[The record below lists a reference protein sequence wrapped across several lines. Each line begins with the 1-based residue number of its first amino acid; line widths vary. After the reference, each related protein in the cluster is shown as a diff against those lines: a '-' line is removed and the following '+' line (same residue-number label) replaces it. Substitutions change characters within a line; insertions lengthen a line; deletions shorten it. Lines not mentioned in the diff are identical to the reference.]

1 MSNTAILTEDLTK
14 FYGRARG
21 VEHLDLA
28 VETGEFFGFIGPN
41 GAGKS
46 TTIRLLLGLIRPSS
60 GRAQVLGLNVG
71 RDQKE
76 ILRRVGYLP
85 SDVAFYSRMR
95 VRDVLR
101 LSANLRGADCSARAE
116 ELCARLDL
124 DTDRRADA
132 LSLGN
137 KKKVGIVCALQ
148 HDPELLIMDE
158 PTSGLDPLVQ
168 HEFFEILK
176 ERSRA
181 GATVFLSSHVLSEVQ
196 RHCSRAA
203 VIREGAVIA
212 CDTMEA
218 LSRSS
223 ARRVTLRGGAFPQ
236 DFPGVRDWTETDG
249 TVSFLYSGGMGD
261 LVRCLAQAQVED
273 LTIAEPDLEETFLH
287 YYEKGGDQA

>member
-1 MSNTAILTEDLTK
+1 MNTPAILTEDLTK

-21 VEHLDLA
+21 IEGLNLRVDA
-28 VETGEFFGFIGPN
+28 GEFFGFIGPN

-46 TTIRLLLGLIRPSS
+46 TTIRLLLGLIRPTS
-60 GRAQVLGLNVG
+60 GSAKVLDLGVG

-85 SDVAFYSRMR
+85 SDVAFYSRMK

-101 LSANLRGADCSARAE
+101 LSANLRGRDCSARAE
-116 ELCARLDL
+116 ELCERLQL
-124 DTDRRADA
+124 DRDRRADA

-168 HEFFEILK
+168 HEFFDILN
-176 ERSRA
+176 ERNRA
-181 GATVFLSSHVLSEVQ
+181 GATIFLSSHVLSEVQ
-196 RHCSRAA
+196 RHCTRAA

-218 LSRSS
+218 LGRSS
-223 ARRVTLRGGAFPQ
+223 ARRVTLRGGSIPAGL
-236 DFPGVRDWTETDG
+236 PGVRDLSESDG
-249 TVSFLYSGGMGD
+249 TVSFLYSGDMNE
-261 LVRCLAQAQVED
+261 LVRCLAATHVDD
-273 LTIAEPDLEETFLH
+273 LTIAEPDLEEAFLH
-287 YYEKGGDQA
+287 YYEKGGDRA